1 MFLLW
6 SCAALALV
14 LFVGITWALAPLDPG
29 ILALQMAFT
38 PQRFGEVIHAWPAHH
53 LQLYRQHF
61 VADFVLLL
69 AYAAWGYL
77 LATRTRAFGSLGP
90 VGARFARWCLPL
102 AAVFDALE
110 NLLHLWLTE
119 VPRFDVPLVYAVS
132 GSCSLLKW
140 LWMLG
145 FGCLLA
151 YALAKPT

>member
-1 MFLLW
+1 MLLLW
-6 SCAALALV
+6 SCAALALT
-14 LFVGITWALAPLDPG
+14 LFGGIAWALAPLDPG

-38 PQRFGEVIHAWPAHH
+38 PLRFGEVIHAWPANH
-53 LQLYRQHF
+53 LLLYRQHF

-69 AYAAWGYL
+69 AYAALGYL
-77 LATRTRAFGSLGP
+77 LATRTRAFGA
-90 VGARFARWCLPL
+90 VGQMGKRLARWSLPL

-119 VPRFDVPLVYAVS
+119 VPRFGVPLAYAVS

-140 LWMLG
+140 LWLLG

-151 YALAKPT
+151 YALVKTP